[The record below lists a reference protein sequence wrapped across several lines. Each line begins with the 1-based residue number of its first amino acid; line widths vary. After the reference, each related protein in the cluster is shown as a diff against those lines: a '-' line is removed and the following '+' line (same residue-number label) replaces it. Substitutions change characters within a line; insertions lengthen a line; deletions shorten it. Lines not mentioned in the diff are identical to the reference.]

1 MHTEPATVRLAD
13 LTKSYGAVAA
23 VDRLS
28 LTIDPGELI
37 ALLGPSGCGKTTS
50 LRMIAGLV
58 QPSCGEIFV
67 NNRSI
72 TNIPVHRRNIGM
84 LFQSYALFPHLTVAE
99 NVVFGLEMRG
109 IKRRAAGARVQEALD
124 LVQLGGHEQKLPSQL
139 SGGQQQRV
147 ALARAL
153 VIEPAML
160 LLDEPLGALDKNLRD
175 SMQVELRLLQR
186 RLGITTV
193 MVTHDQD
200 EALTLADRVVVMR
213 NGRLEQVG
221 SPVEVYQYPAS
232 RFVAGFLG
240 VSNFLQGAV
249 DGRSGG
255 SVRVRC
261 ADGLE
266 LTLPGGP
273 SSGSRVTVSFRPEAV
288 RVRSELRDPPG
299 PNAVVATL
307 EQAVYRGFMVH
318 YYLRLPGG
326 DPLIAFQQ
334 NTGNGAGM
342 VLEPGRQVLAEWGR
356 IGKPARSR
364 RVASRITTKPLLPKA
379 IPISRVVLACSLAA
393 CRLRAQTY
401 EKGATP

>member
-13 LTKSYGAVAA
+13 LTKRYGKVAA
-23 VDRLS
+23 VDHLS
-28 LTIDPGELI
+28 LSIEPGELI

-58 QPSCGEIFV
+58 QPSGGEIFV
-67 NNRSI
+67 NNASI
-72 TNIPVHRRNIGM
+72 THIPVHRRNIGM
-84 LFQSYALFPHLTVAE
+84 LFQSYALFPHLTVAQ

-109 IKRRAAGARVQEALD
+109 IKRRASELRVQEALD
-124 LVQLGGHEQKLPSQL
+124 LVQLGGHEHKLPSQL

-160 LLDEPLGALDKNLRD
+160 LLDEPLGALDKSLRE

-200 EALTLADRVVVMR
+200 EALTLADRIVVMR
-213 NGRLEQVG
+213 DGRLEQVG
-221 SPVEVYQYPAS
+221 SPSEVYQHPAS

-240 VSNFLQGAV
+240 ASNFLQGTVA
-249 DGRSGG
+249 GRSGG
-255 SVRVRC
+255 SARIC
-261 ADGLE
+261 CPDGLH
-266 LTLPGGP
+266 LTVPAQAMPAGP
-273 SSGSRVTVSFRPEAV
+273 VTIALRPEAV
-288 RVRSELRDPPG
+288 RVSACTQASHG

-326 DPLIAFQQ
+326 APLIAFQQ
-334 NTGNGAGM
+334 NTGNGVAIG
-342 VLEPGRQVLAEWGR
+342 LEPGHPVLAEWDE
-356 IGKPARSR
+356 
-364 RVASRITTKPLLPKA
+364 
-379 IPISRVVLACSLAA
+379 AA
-393 CRLRAQTY
+393 NQPVRD
-401 EKGATP
+401 E